1 MTRTGTSR
9 RGESQVRVLLRNS
22 IEAVYSRY
30 AAPYDWLSGVLWAG
44 QWRIWQRAALPFVQ
58 GPRVLE
64 VGMGTGNMQV
74 DLMELGFEVCG
85 IDRAPAMLRVASKKV
100 LERTGRRMA
109 ACRADVTA
117 LPFASSS
124 FDCVVSTKPSDY
136 IILPQTHEEIKRVLS
151 PGGRFVIMV
160 SGVLEPH
167 ARLRAI
173 QRALLPR
180 GGRQRGNSE
189 IADSSMLIYS
199 YEDDK
204 GELNYWISEIKRRME
219 AVDFEVS
226 MYIGPTEMSTAFLM
240 VGEEKE

>member
-1 MTRTGTSR
+1 MKKAGLNR
-9 RGESQVRVLLRNS
+9 RGESHVRVVLRNS
-22 IEAVYSRY
+22 VEAVYSRY

-44 QWRIWQRAALPFVQ
+44 QWRLWQRAALPFVQ

-64 VGMGTGNMQV
+64 VGMGTGNLQV

-85 IDRAPAMLRVASKKV
+85 IDLAPAMLRVASKKV
-100 LERTGRRMA
+100 LERTGRPIA

-136 IILPQTHEEIKRVLS
+136 IILPQTHQEIKRVLS

-160 SGVLEPH
+160 SGVLEPY

-173 QRALLPR
+173 RKVLLPGAGRKR
-180 GGRQRGNSE
+180 GDAQ
-189 IADSSMLIYS
+189 APDSPMLIYP

-204 GELNYWISEIKRRME
+204 GQLNYWISEIKRQLE
-219 AVDFEVS
+219 GAGFQVA

-240 VGEEKE
+240 VGEIKE